1 MRARDPM
8 RNAILSLMAAWGFAL
23 AAGPALAHPHV
34 WIVARTGIV
43 YGPDGRVTAFDHD
56 WTFDKAYSS
65 FAVQGLDANG
75 DGTTSSDEL
84 ADLAKTNVESL
95 AEFAWFTHAKANGA
109 RLGFGTPTDA
119 RLTYRDGELTLHF
132 RLPLP
137 SPAKADRALVLD
149 LYDPTFFV
157 DFRLDEA
164 ADAVRLVG
172 APAGC
177 VLKVG
182 RPKPADLANAQGLGE
197 AAFTGLTGAPGVGV
211 TLPNKV
217 LVACP

>member
-1 MRARDPM
+1 M
-8 RNAILSLMAAWGFAL
+8 RNAILSFLAACLAAWGLAL

-34 WIVARTGIV
+34 WIVAKTGIV

-56 WTFDKAYSS
+56 WTFDKAYSA

-84 ADLAKTNVESL
+84 AELARTNVESL
-95 AEFAWFTHAKANGA
+95 AEFAWFTHAKANGV

-119 RLTYRDGELTLHF
+119 RLTYREGELTLHF

-182 RPKPADLANAQGLGE
+182 RPKPAELASAQGMGE
-197 AAFTGLTGAPGVGV
+197 TAFAGLTGALGFGA

>member
-1 MRARDPM
+1 M
-8 RNAILSLMAAWGFAL
+8 RNAVFSLLAVCFTAAGLAL

-34 WIVARTGIV
+34 WIVAKTGIL
-43 YGPDGRVTAFDHD
+43 YGPDGRVTAFDQD
-56 WTFDKAYSS
+56 WTFDKAYSA

-95 AEFAWFTHAKANGA
+95 AEFAWFTHAKANGV
-109 RLGFGTPTDA
+109 RLGFAAPADA
-119 RLTYRDGELTLHF
+119 RLTYRNGELTLHF
-132 RLPLP
+132 RLPLT

-164 ADAVRLVG
+164 ADAVRLVD
-172 APAGC
+172 APKGC

-182 RPKPADLANAQGLGE
+182 RPKPAELASAQGLGE
-197 AAFTGLTGAPGVGV
+197 AAFTGLTGALNVGA
-211 TLPNKV
+211 TLSNKV